1 MTLLEQLRSKRN
13 AVAAELEGLLAPI
26 VTAKRSATPEE
37 ETKLTELSS
46 SIASLD
52 KRVADLIEQEESR
65 AKQESFFAGSSI
77 VVKNE
82 PRTYDRR
89 SQTSYFRDMW
99 GMRQGNQGAADR
111 LYRHAKEVEVL
122 AAANPDS
129 VEARA
134 LSTTDGTGG
143 YFVPPTWLVNKY
155 VKFAREGRPFAERTN
170 KQEMVKGTDSI
181 NLPKI
186 ATGTATGAQT
196 TGQNTGIVETDLAD
210 TVVSSPVVTRAGQQ
224 TISIQMLEQ
233 SPIPFDE
240 ALMEDLLGA
249 LAEDID
255 TLVLTSAAS
264 GNSAFAGVTTLAGAN
279 AVTDSGTTP
288 TGIEIFQDIVKGISL
303 ARKNR
308 HRMPTAIF
316 MTAPRWFWLTAQADS
331 SGRPL
336 VVPSDQGVINA
347 IATMA
352 KNNEGDTPIET
363 PVGTIFGLPVIID
376 DHIPSNLGT
385 ATNQDEI
392 IIARMSDLWLYESVP
407 TFRNLP
413 QTYGQNL
420 SVLFQIYE
428 YAAFLAR
435 HEKGIS
441 IVGGAAF
448 VAPAGY

>member
-1 MTLLEQLRSKRN
+1 MTLLDQLRQNRSG
-13 AVAAELEGLLAPI
+13 AAAELESLLAPI
-26 VTAKRSATPEE
+26 VSAKRAATPEE
-37 ETKLTELSS
+37 ETKITEFNSLIK
-46 SIASLD
+46 SIDERIS
-52 KRVADLIEQEESR
+52 DLIAQEESR
-65 AKQESFFAGSSI
+65 AKQEAFFSSSPI

-89 SQTSYFRDMW
+89 SQTSYFKDLW
-99 GMRQGNQGAADR
+99 SMRQGNQTAAER

-129 VEARA
+129 IEARA
-134 LSTTDGTGG
+134 LSTTDGAGG

-170 KQEMVKGTDSI
+170 MQEMVKGTDSI

-186 ATGTATGAQT
+186 ATGTATGGQT
-196 TGQNTGIVETDLAD
+196 GGQNTGVLETDLTD
-210 TVVSSPVVTRAGQQ
+210 TVVSSPVITRAGQQ
-224 TISIQMLEQ
+224 TISLQMLEQ

-255 TLVLTSAAS
+255 TLVLTSA
-264 GNSAFAGVTTLAGAN
+264 GGTGAFYGVTTMPGTN
-279 AVTDSGTTP
+279 AVTDSTASP
-288 TGIEIFQDIVKGISL
+288 TGGDIFQDIVKGISL

-316 MTAPRWFWLTAQADS
+316 MTASRWFWLTSQLDS

-347 IATMA
+347 IATLM
-352 KNNEGDTPIET
+352 KNDDSDAPLEG
-363 PVGTIFGLPVIID
+363 PVGTIYGIPVIID
-376 DHIPSNLGT
+376 DHIPTNLGT
-385 ATNQDEI
+385 GTNQDEVI
-392 IIARMSDLWLYESVP
+392 VARMSDLWLYESVP

-428 YAAFLAR
+428 YAAFVAR
-435 HEKGIS
+435 HDKGIS

-448 VAPAGY
+448 VAPTGY